1 VSDYII
7 TFARSARKEL
17 DSLSIQ
23 ISSRIDPEIN
33 ALANNPRP
41 SGCVKLKGRQN
52 QWRIRIGN
60 YRVIYSIDDETFTI
74 KIMEVGHRG
83 DVYER

>member
-1 VSDYII
+1 MSDYII

-83 DVYER
+83 GVYER